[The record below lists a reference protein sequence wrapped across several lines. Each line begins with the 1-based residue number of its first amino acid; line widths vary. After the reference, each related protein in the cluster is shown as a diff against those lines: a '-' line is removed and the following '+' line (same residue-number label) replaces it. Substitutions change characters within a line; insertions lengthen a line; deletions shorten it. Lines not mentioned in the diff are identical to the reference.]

1 MDGGGFLVGLG
12 SSVIG
17 RIGSFVAS
25 SVESVWLSSII
36 ACTECLWLEGRL
48 VLTSGRRSRTWRSMS
63 SPGDRV
69 EGRLRLM

>member
-48 VLTSGRRSRTWRSMS
+48 VLVRRLISDRRRLILVIVYIYVSDLRT
-63 SPGDRV
+63 
-69 EGRLRLM
+69 